1 MDIVIISIVSLI
13 AIAGHVWLY
22 RWVKFKVQEG
32 AVLEVLGNDHSADG
46 LTEAAIAVAAQLH
59 VDRINEIC
67 ERSRQITRS
76 DSGHWH
82 CHPSR

>member
-13 AIAGHVWLY
+13 AIAGHVWIY

-32 AVLEVLGNDHSADG
+32 AILEVLGNDDSGNG
-46 LTEAAIAVAAQLH
+46 LTAAAIAVAAQLH
-59 VDRINEIC
+59 ADRINEIC
-67 ERSRQITRS
+67 ERSRQISRS

-82 CHPSR
+82 SDRSR